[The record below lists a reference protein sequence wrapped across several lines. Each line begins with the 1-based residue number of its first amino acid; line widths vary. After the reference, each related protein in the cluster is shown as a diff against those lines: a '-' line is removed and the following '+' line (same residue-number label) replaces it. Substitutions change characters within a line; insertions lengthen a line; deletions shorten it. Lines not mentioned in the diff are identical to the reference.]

1 MALLS
6 LRRNVGTA
14 DRAVRL
20 VLGTAMAV
28 YPGLAAWQV
37 WLVAAL
43 AAVGGTQLIAGIT
56 GY

>member
-43 AAVGGTQLIAGIT
+43 AAVGGAQLIAGIT